1 MNKLAERSWPKD
13 EEITELDLTPETA
26 VTKARYD
33 RIAPF
38 YDMMEWVT
46 ERSAFQAWREDLWS
60 RIPPGRI
67 LEVGVGT
74 GKNMPYYP
82 VGARVTAIDLSDR
95 MLARAEQRAKE
106 SGIEA
111 DLRHMDVQ
119 VLDFPEDTFDAAVAT
134 FVFCSVPIA
143 VRGLRE
149 LGRVVKP
156 EGDIWLLEHVRVNK
170 PVIGPLMDVMNPVEV
185 RVMGANINRQTVE
198 NVKQAGLEI
207 VDVED
212 LRGELVKLIHARP

>member
-1 MNKLAERSWPKD
+1 MNKLAERSWLKD
-13 EEITELDLTPETA
+13 EEIRELDLDRETA
-26 VTKARYD
+26 ATKARYD

-82 VGARVTAIDLSDR
+82 VGAQVTAIDLSDR

-119 VLDFPEDTFDAAVAT
+119 DLDFPDDTFDAAVAT

>member
-1 MNKLAERSWPKD
+1 MNKLGERAWPKD
-13 EEITELDLTPETA
+13 EEITELDLDRETA

-38 YDMMEWVT
+38 YDLMEWAT

-60 RIPPGRI
+60 RIPSGRI

-82 VGARVTAIDLSDR
+82 EGARVTAIDLSDR
-95 MLARAEQRAKE
+95 MLAQAERRATEL
-106 SGIEA
+106 GIEV

-119 VLDFPEDTFDAAVAT
+119 NLDFPDDTCDTAVAT
-134 FVFCSVPIA
+134 FVFCSVPIP

-156 EGDIWLLEHVRVNK
+156 EGDIWLLEHVRINK
-170 PVIGPLMDVMNPVEV
+170 PVIGPLMDVMNPVVV
-185 RVMGANINRQTVE
+185 RIMGANINRQTVE
-198 NVKQAGLEI
+198 NVKRASLEI